1 MAWTANTEPDLGHY
15 NVYRG
20 TTPGFPVNTATDT
33 PLAQPAT
40 NSYSNTGLSSST
52 TYYYKV
58 AAVDTTGNIGIL
70 SDEASG
76 TPGDLTAPAKVIG
89 LVVTPISA
97 SRLDLAW
104 TANTE
109 PDLGHY
115 NVYRGTTPG
124 FPVNTAT
131 DTPLAQPATNSYSDN
146 SGLVQSTT
154 YYYKVAAV
162 DTSGNIGI
170 LSDEFS
176 ATTLTQVFYE
186 VAIPGNKA
194 AVINTG
200 VTTRYGEEALNAS
213 SILVGKSLKS
223 WKVRLRKSGTPS
235 GLISA
240 KIRRQS
246 DDAIVATFNETINST
261 TLGTAFAE
269 YTFTL
274 PNPYTIQSKDR
285 IMVEYGGP
293 AAVNIEIWNVDKF
306 DGGNTR
312 RIRYDGTSYIG
323 SNTEEVT
330 GTMSTA

>member
-1 MAWTANTEPDLGHY
+1 M
-15 NVYRG
+15 
-20 TTPGFPVNTATDT
+20 
-33 PLAQPAT
+33 
-40 NSYSNTGLSSST
+40 
-52 TYYYKV
+52 
-58 AAVDTTGNIGIL
+58 
-70 SDEASG
+70 
-76 TPGDLTAPAKVIG
+76 
-89 LVVTPISA
+89 
-97 SRLDLAW
+97 
-104 TANTE
+104 
-109 PDLGHY
+109 
-115 NVYRGTTPG
+115 
-124 FPVNTAT
+124 
-131 DTPLAQPATNSYSDN
+131 
-146 SGLVQSTT
+146 
-154 YYYKVAAV
+154 
-162 DTSGNIGI
+162 
-170 LSDEFS
+170 
-176 ATTLTQVFYE
+176 
-186 VAIPGNKA
+186 AIPGNKA

-274 PNPYTIQSKDR
+274 TNPYTIQSKDR

-312 RIRYDGTSYIG
+312 RIRYDGTSYVG